1 MRRLLLALALCS
13 SASLNGCATIIRLA
27 HLPEPPQ
34 IYGGVRN
41 HVEHFP
47 YGHLETRR
55 SGSNRDN
62 MGNGSP
68 SVIGGMIGGMIRRIL
83 IPLVVIDFPLS
94 VALDTAFLPVTI
106 PSEIIY
112 NSRQKESSNG
122 QVGDPDELVRRKSR
136 DVLDRWETS
145 PSTIEIE

>member
-55 SGSNRDN
+55 SGSNPDN
-62 MGNGSP
+62 MCNRA
-68 SVIGGMIGGMIRRIL
+68 VIGGMIGGMIRGIL
-83 IPLVVIDFPLS
+83 IPFVVIDFPLS

-106 PSEIIY
+106 LSEIIY
-112 NSRQKESSNG
+112 YSRQKESSNG
-122 QVGDPDELVRRKSR
+122 QVGDPDELVRRKAR
-136 DVLDRWETS
+136 DVIDRWETS